1 MTELELKTIIDST
14 VKSSVDS
21 TIKTAMDSAIA
32 PLMETQRKYADIFD
46 GKTTLQVEVKEKPEA
61 GIKFARLAKMLIL
74 SNNDPEKALMYASG
88 GQNSSKG
95 IYPEDKELHGTLKAL
110 SATTPSEGGFL
121 IQEAYAA
128 DIIPMLMSKVAVFQL
143 GLRRIPM
150 PNGNINLP
158 KMTGGAT
165 SYYQGES
172 QNATKSQPTFGNIK
186 MSSKKQITLVPISN
200 DLLRTNSIEADRLVR
215 DDMIQAM
222 ALKTDYTAMYGSG
235 TDYTPRGISNQVGI
249 NTASSTAVITAD
261 DPAAMLGV
269 LMANNSPMSSVGWAF
284 NGYMWV
290 GLYNLKTTTNQYI
303 YRDEMSRGTLLGKP
317 YKISNQIPTSTAS
330 ATLNQTDIFLGDFS
344 EFMFGEEMAFEMM
357 ASREA
362 SYWDGTQLQSTFS
375 LDQTV
380 LKVTAKHDMAVRHA
394 ESFLRYQ
401 YAWQ

>member
-1 MTELELKTIIDST
+1 MTEQELQEMITKTVT
-14 VKSSVDS
+14 ESVEPV
-21 TIKTAMDSAIA
+21 IKTAIDKAIE
-32 PLMETQRKYADIFD
+32 PLQETQRKYADIFD
-46 GKTTLQVEVKEKPEA
+46 GNKALKVQVEKEPEK
-61 GIKFARLAKMLIL
+61 GIAFARLAKMLIL
-74 SNNDPEKALMYASG
+74 GNNDPEKALHYAS
-88 GQNSSKG
+88 NEKNG
-95 IYPEDKELHGTLKAL
+95 IYLDDKELHKTLKAL

-143 GLRRIPM
+143 GIRRVPM
-150 PNGNINLP
+150 PNGNLNLP

-215 DDMIQAM
+215 DDMIQQM
-222 ALKTDYTAMYGSG
+222 ALKTDYTAMYGTG
-235 TDYTPRGISNQVGI
+235 TDYTPRGISKQTGI

-261 DPAAMLGV
+261 DPASMLGV
-269 LMANNSPMSSVGWAF
+269 LMGNNSPMNSVGWIF
-284 NGYMWV
+284 NGYMWTAF
-290 GLYNLKTTTNQYI
+290 YNLKSTTNQYI

-317 YKISNQIPTSTAS
+317 FKISNQIPTSTAS
-330 ATLNQTDIFLGDFS
+330 ATIYQTDIFLGDFS

-357 ASREA
+357 ATKEA
-362 SYWDGTQLQSTFS
+362 SYWDGAQLQSAFS

-380 LKVTAKHDMAVRHA
+380 LKVTAKHDMALRHG

-401 YAWQ
+401 YAWK